1 VVELAQA
8 VEWHRQVAALVAAA
22 DRVGVAEKDLPA
34 VRARLLS
41 QQARFAQAAARTGS
55 PLPALAPTPT
65 EIAAATPALGDLS
78 SVAVAETFRTNYSTL
93 DAVDSIL
100 AAYLASAAGADHVP
114 VTPIAGPTGTPTPT
128 TATMAPA
135 PAVTVAGPA
144 PSGVSRWPASA
155 RNALVYGGYAFAV
168 LVVQVLLLAVAD
180 AEQTLPLLAP
190 VCLLV
195 LPAFAWAAG
204 WFTIGVAF
212 RSPPGWPKVK
222 RTPRLGAIVC
232 LLPNLL
238 LCAGLGVLLITR

>member
-8 VEWHRQVAALVAAA
+8 VAWHRQVAALVAAA
-22 DRVGVAEKDLPA
+22 DRIGVAEDDLPG

-41 QQARFAQAAARTGS
+41 QQARFAQAAARTGA
-55 PLPALAPTPT
+55 PLPALAPTAT
-65 EIAAATPALGDLS
+65 EIAAAAPALGDLS
-78 SVAVAETFRTNYSTL
+78 SVAVAEIFRTNYSTL
-93 DAVDSIL
+93 DAIDSVL
-100 AAYLASAAGADHVP
+100 AAHLASATGPDHVP
-114 VTPIAGPTGTPTPT
+114 AAPTASPTGIPTPT

-144 PSGVSRWPASA
+144 PAGVSRWPASA

-168 LVVQVLLLAVAD
+168 LVVQLLLLAVAD

-190 VCLLV
+190 LCLLV

-212 RSPPGWPKVK
+212 RSPSGWPKVK
-222 RTPRLGAIVC
+222 RTPRLGVIVC